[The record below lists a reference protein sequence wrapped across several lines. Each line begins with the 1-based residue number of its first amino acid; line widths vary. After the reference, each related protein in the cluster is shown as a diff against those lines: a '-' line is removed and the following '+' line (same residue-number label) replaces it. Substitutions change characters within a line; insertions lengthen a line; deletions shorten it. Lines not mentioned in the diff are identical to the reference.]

1 VNTDGSGYRV
11 LKNFAGD
18 DGATP
23 FAGPVLVGTTLYG
36 TTFYG
41 GALGKGVVFSLDG
54 VIPTN
59 RPPVARCHDATVSAG
74 ANCVADASVDN
85 GSFDPDSSDMIA
97 LRQEPPGPYPLGT
110 TSVTLTVT
118 DNHSASNSCTATVTV
133 MDTTSPAISDVA
145 VTPNVLWPPN
155 GKLVEVT
162 LDYTAADDCGGV
174 TNALTVT
181 SNEAPKGAGNAAA
194 DWVIEDNHHVQ
205 LRAER
210 LGTGSGRVYTLTV
223 TSTDNAGNS
232 STKTTTVTA
241 PKNRGKVSAKVGIGN
256 GQPYPLE

>member
-1 VNTDGSGYRV
+1 V

-18 DGATP
+18 DGASP
-23 FAGPVLVGTTLYG
+23 FAGLVLAGTTLYG

-41 GALGKGVVFSLDG
+41 GALGKGVIFSLDG

-59 RPPVARCHDATVSAG
+59 RPPVAQCRDVTVSAG
-74 ANCVADASVDN
+74 ANCAADASVDS
-85 GSFDPDSSDMIA
+85 GSFDPDSGDMTT

-110 TSVTLTVT
+110 NQVMLIVT
-118 DNHSASNSCTATVTV
+118 DNHGASDSCTAIVTV
-133 MDTTSPAISDVA
+133 LDTTPPTISEVA

-162 LDYTAADDCGGV
+162 LDYTAADDCGSV
-174 TNALTVT
+174 TNVLTVT
-181 SNEAPKGAGNAAA
+181 SNEAPKGA

-210 LGTGSGRVYTLTV
+210 SDTGSGRVYTLTV
-223 TSTDNAGNS
+223 ISTDNAGNS

-241 PKNRGKVSAKVGIGN
+241 PKNRGKVSAS
-256 GQPYPLE
+256 LW